1 LIGKKT
7 GCALLIVS
15 LLGIF
20 AALYFFSSWPAGR
33 PGQVTHEP
41 PSFTSIAGAIEP
53 GETLY
58 SVFQKHALNLD
69 DLFAMRQAAAE
80 VHRLKEVYPGQPYR
94 FSVDA
99 GKSIRSFT
107 YGITEN
113 TFLTIERGAGGFQA
127 RKYEIPY
134 ESRLLTV
141 GGDINGSLVGALGSA
156 QEDIALAVAVS
167 EILAWDIDFN
177 TDLREGDSF
186 KVIVEGLYL
195 QGKFRKYG
203 KILAVEFLNDNKK
216 HVAYRFEQNGRPD
229 YFDAGG
235 KSLRKAFLKAP
246 LSFRRISS
254 AFSRSRRHPILK
266 VRRPHHGIDYVAPQG
281 TPVSATADGRVT
293 FAGRRGGYGKL
304 VVLAHRGGLTTY
316 YGHLSRFAAGIRAGK
331 TIGQGDL
338 VGYVGA
344 TGLASGPHLHYEV
357 RHDARPVNPV
367 RFKMAAGDPVPQ
379 RFLAAFQATAA
390 HLDRTLAQAVFYEA
404 RDAKN
409 RGIGGAL
416 ALQTDPSP
424 FLN

>member
-1 LIGKKT
+1 MIGKKT
-7 GCALLIVS
+7 GCTLLIVS

-20 AALYFFSSWPAGR
+20 AALYFFLSEPAGR
-33 PGQVTHEP
+33 PGQATHEP
-41 PSFTSIAGAIEP
+41 SSFTSIAGAIAP

-69 DLFAMRQAAAE
+69 DLFAMKQAAAS

-94 FSVDA
+94 FTVDA
-99 GKSIRSFT
+99 GNVVRSFT
-107 YGITEN
+107 YGINEN
-113 TFLTIERGAGGFQA
+113 TFLAIERGPKGFQA

-134 ESRLLTV
+134 ESRVLTV
-141 GGDINGSLVGALGSA
+141 GGDISDSLVAALGSE

-167 EILAWDIDFN
+167 EILAWDIDFS
-177 TDLREGDSF
+177 TDLRQGDSF

-203 KILAVEFLNDNKK
+203 KILAVEFLNDNNK
-216 HVAYRFEQNGRPD
+216 HVAYRFEQDGRAD

-254 AFSRSRRHPILK
+254 SFSRSRRHPILK

-281 TPVSATADGRVT
+281 TPVSATADGRIS

-304 VVLAHRGGLTTY
+304 VVLAHRGGLETY
-316 YGHLSRFAAGIRAGK
+316 YGHLSRFAAGIRAGRSVR
-331 TIGQGDL
+331 QGDL

-357 RHDARPVNPV
+357 RREARPINPV
-367 RFKMAAGDPVPQ
+367 RFKMAAGDPVPP
-379 RFLAAFQATAA
+379 RSMAAFRQTVA
-390 HLDRTLAQAVFYEA
+390 HLDRTLASAVFYETQ
-404 RDAKN
+404 DAKS
-409 RGIGGAL
+409 RGMAGAL
-416 ALQTDPSP
+416 ALKADPLS